1 MKILGIGLMF
11 VAGVAFGQGELKD
24 TLAKLDASSLK
35 FTSAEARVHR
45 ESYNSVV
52 REVDDKSDGSIYF
65 IREKSGSTQM
75 GLKTEGKN
83 ARTVEYKNGTVRDYN
98 PGIKCFDTVTR
109 PGIDTYLT
117 LGFGGSGKELNKAWV
132 VTDLGPGM
140 EGGVKVEKLELV
152 PRDAGVKANVSKVA
166 LWVDLDKD
174 VSLKQVFYSPSGDYN
189 TAVFSDIDTKKMP
202 QVSKYAIGGKPCGK

>member
-1 MKILGIGLMF
+1 MKVWGFGLML
-11 VAGVAFGQGELKD
+11 VVGAAFGQGD
-24 TLAKLDASSLK
+24 VQATLAKLDAASAR
-35 FTSAEARVHR
+35 FTSAEALVHR

-52 REVDDKSDGSIYF
+52 REVDDTSDGSIYF
-65 IREKSGSTQM
+65 IRDKGGSTQM

-98 PGIKCFDTVTR
+98 PGIKCYDTVTR

-117 LGFGGSGKELNKAWV
+117 LGFGGSGKDLNKAWM
-132 VTDLGPGM
+132 VTDLGPAT

-166 LWVDLDKD
+166 LWVDLERD

-189 TAVFSDIDTKKMP
+189 TAVFRDIDTKKAP
-202 QVSKYAIGGKPCGK
+202 VVSKYAIGGKPCGK

>member
-1 MKILGIGLMF
+1 MKCLGLGL
-11 VAGVAFGQGELKD
+11 VVVVGSAFGQGDLTG
-24 TLAKLDASSLK
+24 TLARLDASSAR

-52 REVDDKSDGSIYF
+52 REVDDTSDGSIYF
-65 IREKSGSTQM
+65 IREKGGSTQM

-98 PGIKCFDTVTR
+98 PGIKCYDTVTR

-117 LGFGGSGKELNKAWV
+117 LGFGGSGKDLNKAWV
-132 VTDLGPGM
+132 VTDLGPAV

-152 PRDAGVKANVSKVA
+152 PRDAAVKGNVSKVA
-166 LWVDLDKD
+166 LWVDLDRD

-189 TAVFSDIDTKKMP
+189 TAVFREIETKKMP
-202 QVSKYAIGGKPCGK
+202 VVGKYAIGGKPCGK